1 MPATLWSLI
10 PFAAPPSMT
19 LQVRWAVL
27 NVAAILK
34 RHPALH
40 EKLADAMDR
49 GESTASCI
57 ALIEQQLA
65 LEGAYS

>member
-1 MPATLWSLI
+1 
-10 PFAAPPSMT
+10 MT